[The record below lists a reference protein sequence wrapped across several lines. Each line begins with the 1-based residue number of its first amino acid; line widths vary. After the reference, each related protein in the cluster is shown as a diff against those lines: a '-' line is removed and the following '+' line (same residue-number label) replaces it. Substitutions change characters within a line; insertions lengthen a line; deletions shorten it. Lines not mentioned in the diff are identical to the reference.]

1 MPNDD
6 KDRRIFHVASL
17 GRACIRTCWQMSL
30 NVFNIRRGALPIN
43 VAVLMNGGRINQRAF
58 AGGIVN
64 FNGND

>member
-1 MPNDD
+1 
-6 KDRRIFHVASL
+6 
-17 GRACIRTCWQMSL
+17 MSL

-58 AGGIVN
+58 TGGIVN

>member
-1 MPNDD
+1 
-6 KDRRIFHVASL
+6 
-17 GRACIRTCWQMSL
+17 MSL